1 PPSKKPRKEYRCDTC
16 GKTFSRSG
24 NLKTHV
30 RTHTGEKPYECNRC
44 DKKFADKSALNRHLK
59 AHDKQ
64 AAERT
69 FTCATCGETFH
80 NRAPYNA
87 HIRTAHQKPAAATRK
102 RTAPK
107 TTDAPSAKRS
117 KRSDQASART
127 ASEQPTPTQASAAGS
142 SWEADPVLIPANLV
156 PATEQNIAETYKQH
170 WPQIRTRFSRRNR
183 LQDWYNFR
191 LSTIS
196 PTALREQLSRI
207 FTDQPTVFK
216 VNFSFG
222 FILRNTETGVLQYH
236 HPSANNHLVLE
247 QPFLISSPDDL
258 ERLYQQIAEI
268 DFLEWVRQQRPNSK
282 WVVDLITNV
291 TWFVWKIRD
300 HPIGRGKYLPG
311 YIADNYGLDALEN
324 NVKTGKPYEDNLCFF
339 RCLALH
345 NGCHTRNLE
354 RDTKYYYQQY
364 RDAGLGKKKFHGIKI
379 SELDDLEKLYGVNIQ
394 VYSLAP
400 NQSQNIQE
408 GSQNYNEF
416 DSEEESED
424 QSSDIDLMASDNEE
438 DEEEEIEPENEEDR
452 AFLDDEIQEQE
463 DVSFYRRLNV
473 EVDRERRQ
481 QLRQTRDQLEELQD
495 IVGGSEDVSDH
506 KVLSQLEEKL
516 NAYIQELPVL
526 GFNSGKYDL
535 NASKEFL
542 FPYLI
547 KHQPVKFTVKRNNN
561 HMCIKTDSLKFLDIS
576 NYLAPGFSYDQFL
589 KAYECEQTK
598 GFFPYEWIDSLD
610 KLEETSLPS
619 HEAFYSSLKNQNIT
633 EEEYEYCQ
641 QVWEENE
648 MSTFQEFLI
657 WYNNLDVVPFLEA
670 VEKMSQF
677 WQERKIDM
685 FKDGI
690 SVPGLTLKYL
700 FSYLSPQT
708 YFSLFDQANSDL
720 YHLIKDNNTGGP
732 SIIFHRYHEAGKTKI
747 REAEE
752 GEAAKLCEKIV
763 GYDANALYL
772 WALMQDMP
780 TGSYTRRLSDNEFKP
795 KSSVRMAI
803 EWLEWVAHKEGIHI
817 RHQLN
822 NTEKR
827 IGGRKLPVDGFN
839 AQTQTAYQFHGCY
852 WHGHDCALNRGK
864 EFNEKRKKPMA
875 EIREETRAN
884 TEYIRSKGYNVVEMY
899 ECQWREMKRTNREL
913 RRFIATEVR
922 RTLDKVKIMSPERI
936 LSEVRN
942 ERLFGC
948 VEVDIRVPE
957 HLKEKFSEMCPI
969 FKNTEISRDDIG
981 DFMKAFAEEHNI
993 MAQPRRSLIGSMK
1006 GEKILL
1012 ATPLL
1017 KWYLEHGLEVTKVYQ
1032 VVEFTPEPCFKPFG
1046 DAVSDARRAGDA
1058 DPSKAIIAD
1067 TMKL

>member
-1 PPSKKPRKEYRCDTC
+1 MFEQLEDEGIVVPEEWRYFPYRATYDFECYFDKE
-16 GKTFSRSG
+16 KAHE
-24 NLKTHV
+24 LKNTEKLTWQSTHV
-30 RTHTGEKPYECNRC
+30 PLSVSVCSNVPGY
-44 DKKFADKSALNRHLK
+44 
-59 AHDKQ
+59 Q
-64 AAERT
+64 
-69 FTCATCGETFH
+69 
-80 NRAPYNA
+80 
-87 HIRTAHQKPAAATRK
+87 
-102 RTAPK
+102 APK
-107 TTDAPSAKRS
+107 CFVSNGDPNEFI
-117 KRSDQASART
+117 
-127 ASEQPTPTQASAAGS
+127 SEFIQYLTRISTKS
-142 SWEADPVLIPANLV
+142 SSLLR
-156 PATEQNIAETYKQH
+156 QRYAE
-170 WPQIRTRFSRRNR
+170 
-183 LQDWYNFR
+183 
-191 LSTIS
+191 
-196 PTALREQLSRI
+196 
-207 FTDQPTVFK
+207 VF
-216 VNFSFG
+216 
-222 FILRNTETGVLQYH
+222 E
-236 HPSANNHLVLE
+236 
-247 QPFLISSPDDL
+247 
-258 ERLYQQIAEI
+258 
-268 DFLEWVRQQRPNSK
+268 
-282 WVVDLITNV
+282 
-291 TWFVWKIRD
+291 
-300 HPIGRGKYLPG
+300 
-311 YIADNYGLDALEN
+311 ALETARGPN
-324 NVKTGKPYEDNLCFF
+324 NSESHED
-339 RCLALH
+339 RLAQILV
-345 NGCHTRNLE
+345 
-354 RDTKYYYQQY
+354 D
-364 RDAGLGKKKFHGIKI
+364 
-379 SELDDLEKLYGVNIQ
+379 
-394 VYSLAP
+394 
-400 NQSQNIQE
+400 IQE
-408 GSQNYNEF
+408 GSQNYNEV
-416 DSEEESED
+416 DTEEESED

-438 DEEEEIEPENEEDR
+438 DEEEIEPENEEDR

-542 FPYLI
+542 FSYLI
-547 KHQPVKFTVKRNNN
+547 KHQPIKFTVKRNNN

-598 GFFPYEWIDSLD
+598 GFFPYQWLD
-610 KLEETSLPS
+610 KLHKLEETSLPP
-619 HEAFYSSLKNQNIT
+619 HAAFYSSLKNANIT
-633 EEEYEYCQ
+633 GEEYRYCQ
-641 QVWEENE
+641 QVWEDNE
-648 MSTFQEFLI
+648 MSTFKDFLV

-700 FSYLSPQT
+700 FSFLGNQT
-708 YFSLFDQANSDL
+708 YFSLFDQAKSDL

-732 SIIFHRYHEAGKTKI
+732 SIIFHRYPEADKTKI
-747 REAEE
+747 RQAEE
-752 GEAAKLCEKIV
+752 GEAAKPCERIV

-780 TGSYTRRLSDNEFKP
+780 TGSYTRRLAENEFKP

-803 EWLEWVAHKEGIHI
+803 EWLEWVAHQDRIHI

-827 IGGRKLPVDGFN
+827 IGDRKLPVDGFN
-839 AQTQTAYQFHGCY
+839 VESQTVYQFQGCY

-864 EFNEKRKKPMA
+864 EFKEKGNKLMA

-899 ECQWREMKRTNREL
+899 ECQWREMKKTNREL
-913 RRFIATEVR
+913 QRFIATEVR
-922 RTLDKVKIMSPERI
+922 RTLDTIKIMSPERI

-948 VEVDIRVPE
+948 LEVDIRVPE
-957 HLKEKFSEMCPI
+957 RLKEKFSEMCPI
-969 FKNTEISRDDIG
+969 FKNTNISPIFKNTNISRDDIG
-981 DFMKAFAEEHNI
+981 DFMKAYAEEHNI

-1017 KWYLEHGLEVTKVYQ
+1017 KWYLEHGLEVTKVHQ

-1058 DPSKAIIAD
+1058 DSRKAIIAD
-1067 TMKL
+1067 TMKLVSFLFHSFIQKGVGTIYIFTNRKSLYLCLSLRWAIQAMVRRSLTS

>member
-1 PPSKKPRKEYRCDTC
+1 MFEQLEDEGIVVPEEWRYFPYRATYDFECYFDKE
-16 GKTFSRSG
+16 KAHE
-24 NLKTHV
+24 LKNTEKLTWQSTHV
-30 RTHTGEKPYECNRC
+30 PLSVSVCSNVPGY
-44 DKKFADKSALNRHLK
+44 
-59 AHDKQ
+59 Q
-64 AAERT
+64 
-69 FTCATCGETFH
+69 
-80 NRAPYNA
+80 
-87 HIRTAHQKPAAATRK
+87 
-102 RTAPK
+102 APK
-107 TTDAPSAKRS
+107 CFVSNGDPNEFI
-117 KRSDQASART
+117 
-127 ASEQPTPTQASAAGS
+127 SEFIQYLTRISTKS
-142 SWEADPVLIPANLV
+142 SSLLR
-156 PATEQNIAETYKQH
+156 QRYAE
-170 WPQIRTRFSRRNR
+170 
-183 LQDWYNFR
+183 
-191 LSTIS
+191 
-196 PTALREQLSRI
+196 
-207 FTDQPTVFK
+207 VF
-216 VNFSFG
+216 
-222 FILRNTETGVLQYH
+222 E
-236 HPSANNHLVLE
+236 
-247 QPFLISSPDDL
+247 
-258 ERLYQQIAEI
+258 
-268 DFLEWVRQQRPNSK
+268 
-282 WVVDLITNV
+282 
-291 TWFVWKIRD
+291 
-300 HPIGRGKYLPG
+300 
-311 YIADNYGLDALEN
+311 ALETARGPN
-324 NVKTGKPYEDNLCFF
+324 NSESHED
-339 RCLALH
+339 RLAQILV
-345 NGCHTRNLE
+345 
-354 RDTKYYYQQY
+354 D
-364 RDAGLGKKKFHGIKI
+364 
-379 SELDDLEKLYGVNIQ
+379 
-394 VYSLAP
+394 
-400 NQSQNIQE
+400 IQE
-408 GSQNYNEF
+408 GSQNYNEV
-416 DSEEESED
+416 DTEEESED

-438 DEEEEIEPENEEDR
+438 DEEEIEPENEEDR

-542 FPYLI
+542 FSYLI
-547 KHQPVKFTVKRNNN
+547 KHQPIKFTVKRNNN

-598 GFFPYEWIDSLD
+598 GFFPYQWVDKLH
-610 KLEETSLPS
+610 KLEETSLPP
-619 HEAFYSSLKNQNIT
+619 HAAFYSSLKNANIT
-633 EEEYEYCQ
+633 GEEYRYCQ
-641 QVWEENE
+641 QVWEDNE
-648 MSTFQEFLI
+648 MSTFKDFLV

-700 FSYLSPQT
+700 FSFLGNQT
-708 YFSLFDQANSDL
+708 YFSLFDQAKSDL

-732 SIIFHRYHEAGKTKI
+732 SIIFHRYPEADKTKI
-747 REAEE
+747 RQAEE
-752 GEAAKLCEKIV
+752 GEAAKPCERIV

-780 TGSYTRRLSDNEFKP
+780 TGSYTRRLAENEFKP

-803 EWLEWVAHKEGIHI
+803 EWLEWVAHQDRIHI

-827 IGGRKLPVDGFN
+827 IGDRKLPVDGFN
-839 AQTQTAYQFHGCY
+839 VESQTVYQFQGCY

-864 EFNEKRKKPMA
+864 EFKEKGNKLMA

-899 ECQWREMKRTNREL
+899 ECQWREMKKTNREL
-913 RRFIATEVR
+913 QRFIATEVR
-922 RTLDKVKIMSPERI
+922 RTLDTIKIMSPERI

-948 VEVDIRVPE
+948 LEVDIRVPE
-957 HLKEKFSEMCPI
+957 RLKEKFSEMCPI
-969 FKNTEISRDDIG
+969 FKNTNISPIFKNTNISRDDIG
-981 DFMKAFAEEHNI
+981 DFMKAYAEEHNI

-1017 KWYLEHGLEVTKVYQ
+1017 KWYLEHGLEVTKVHQ

-1058 DPSKAIIAD
+1058 DSRKAIIAD
-1067 TMKL
+1067 TMKLVSFLFHSFIQKGVGTIYIFTNRKSLYLCLSLRWAIQAMVRRSLTS